1 MSPMVL
7 DCTNYL
13 VVIFCLF
20 NNEVNFAYL
29 LRKCERDAYQKRLNS
44 SYIPLAIYI
53 LENTFKI

>member
-1 MSPMVL
+1 MVL

-44 SYIPLAIYI
+44 SCIPLAIYI